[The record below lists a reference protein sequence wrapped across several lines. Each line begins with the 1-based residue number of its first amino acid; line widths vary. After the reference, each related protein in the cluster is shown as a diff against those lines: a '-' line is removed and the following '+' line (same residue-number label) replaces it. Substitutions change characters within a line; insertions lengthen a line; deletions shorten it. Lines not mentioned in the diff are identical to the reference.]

1 MLNIGRMGRGSS
13 NYYLDAVAR
22 TQVDYYHGH
31 GEAPGRWMGSG
42 LDGLELEAGLQ
53 VTREALGRVL
63 DGDHPTTGERVASHP
78 ARQVPGFDLT
88 FRAPSPCRCCGASGD
103 EQVAG
108 QVQAAH
114 DAAVTATLG
123 YLEQHVARSRRGA
136 GGVEQVAVDGLVAA
150 AFTHRTS
157 RDGDPLLHTH
167 LLVANLARTSDDGV
181 WRTVDSRRLFTHAKT
196 AGTLYQAHLRDEL
209 TRRLGV
215 QWGPVVNGCADL
227 KGVERELDRGVLQT
241 PRRDRR
247 PHGRPRGD
255 LGGGRAGRH
264 AGHPPGQAGPAGRSG
279 PARAVGDGGP
289 WARDP
294 RPLVGLGGRSPARAA
309 PGPGE
314 GCWSTTTC

>member
-42 LDGLELEAGLQ
+42 LDGLDLEAGLQ

-63 DGDHPTTGERVASHP
+63 DGDHPVSGERVAAHP

-88 FRAPSPCRCCGASGD
+88 FRAPKSVSLLWGLGD
-103 EQVAG
+103 EHVAG
-108 QVQAAH
+108 QLQAAH
-114 DAAVTATLG
+114 DAAVTATLS

-136 GGVEQVAVDGLVAA
+136 GGTEQVAVDGLVAA

-196 AGTLYQAHLRDEL
+196 AGTLYQAHLR
-209 TRRLGV
+209 
-215 QWGPVVNGCADL
+215 ASS
-227 KGVERELDRGVLQT
+227 
-241 PRRDRR
+241 
-247 PHGRPRGD
+247 
-255 LGGGRAGRH
+255 
-264 AGHPPGQAGPAGRSG
+264 PAGSASSCEA
-279 PARAVGDGGP
+279 P
-289 WARDP
+289 P
-294 RPLVGLGGRSPARAA
+294 R
-309 PGPGE
+309 
-314 GCWSTTTC
+314 